1 MTEYNFK
8 STYEPGSL
16 DEIVAGEIAEKEI
29 LPKEYSPLK
38 KVIKD
43 SVPAIIGG
51 LVSTLFLCYYM
62 S

>member
-1 MTEYNFK
+1 MNEYK
-8 STYEPGSL
+8 IKGTYDPGSL
-16 DEIVAGEIAEKEI
+16 DEVAGEIAEKEI

-51 LVSTLFLCYYM
+51 LASSLFLCYYM